1 MTAEKSKKKP
11 KTLTFVEKMLLMKK
25 AGFTHRGASYE
36 TESNEGQEPMADL
49 PERVRQILQIVSGTP
64 LKATHMLYFI
74 MYDISDNKVRTA
86 VAKYIEEKGC
96 LRVQKSIFFADT
108 ERSVFHKIAS
118 DLHAI
123 QELYE
128 NEDSIFLVP
137 VSTDQLRSMK
147 IIGQNDAFDLVMGN
161 QNTIFF

>member
-1 MTAEKSKKKP
+1 MAKRKKQKAKP
-11 KTLTFVEKMLLMKK
+11 LTFVEKMLLMKK
-25 AGFTHRGASYE
+25 AGFTHGGASYE
-36 TESNEGQEPMADL
+36 TEPAAEDQPLADL
-49 PERVRQILQIVSGTP
+49 PERVRNVLQIVSNNP
-64 LKATHMLYFI
+64 LKPSKMLYFI
-74 MYDISDNKVRTA
+74 MYDISDNKVRSA
-86 VAKYIEEKGC
+86 VAKYLEEKSC

-108 ERSVFHKIAS
+108 ERAVFNQIWS
-118 DLHAI
+118 DLKAI

-147 IIGQNDAFDLVMGN
+147 IIGQNDAFDLVLGN